1 MYRTIVSVI
10 VGVSVLYAV
19 TAQAQE
25 CRIVAAH
32 NAKAGMIAHP
42 GLLSQMLRLLRT
54 PNVDDKT
61 EAAICCLA
69 CMPRVGTKVHITES
83 GTEFHTVRV
92 LDGPHRGCMG
102 EIGVDFVGECT
113 E

>member
-1 MYRTIVSVI
+1 MYRAIVSI
-10 VGVSVLYAV
+10 MVGVSALCAV
-19 TAQAQE
+19 AAQAQE
-25 CRIVAAH
+25 CRVIAAH

-54 PNVDDKT
+54 PSVDDKT

-69 CMPRVGTKVHITES
+69 CMPRVGTKILIAES

-102 EIGVDFVGECT
+102 EIGVEFVGECT